1 MILSTKNALAKSTE
15 IMVGRVITARFHGY
29 QKGQTFSGIQFADC
43 KFLSSENLTDC
54 EFIGCTFY
62 NCEFSCDFTNC
73 VFDACSFAHVSFWH
87 LSIMD
92 TTFDYSTIRKSD
104 FRYCTFI
111 RVSGGSV
118 SESEV
123 GFSRFEQVNVN
134 LDNTCKVVYTA
145 INDPALED
153 F

>member
-1 MILSTKNALAKSTE
+1 VILSTKNALAKSTE
-15 IMVGRVITARFHGY
+15 IMVGMVLSARFHSY
-29 QKGQTFSGIQFADC
+29 REGQVFSAIQFANC
-43 KFLSSENLTDC
+43 KFLYGNLTAC
-54 EFIGCTFY
+54 KFIGCTFY

-134 LDNTCKVVYTA
+134 LDDTCKVVYTA